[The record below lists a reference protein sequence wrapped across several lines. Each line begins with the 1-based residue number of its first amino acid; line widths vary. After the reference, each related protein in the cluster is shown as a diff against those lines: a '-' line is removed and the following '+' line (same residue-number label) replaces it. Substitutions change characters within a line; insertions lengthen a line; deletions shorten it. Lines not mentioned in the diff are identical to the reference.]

1 VEKKIEFRKLAKS
14 PNFDIIVE
22 EGRFEIELDQYG
34 NPKSLIESGKDHRL
48 NFGTNPIAK
57 KYGDDI
63 REYARNNKENFKAY
77 WEEKLKNKFA
87 KGSTVKGGG
96 VLLNV
101 GSHRARGKMKKSGIS
116 YVEKYGLEKETFGK
130 HYYEINKKD
139 LKKALEIKGIKVAN
153 PKGKLGTVREY
164 DKGGKLEDELYV
176 AEFKKGQWTVKD
188 KKNPNAN
195 YTLSSKKENVENVR
209 QALID
214 SPSKLKYYRSNE
226 YATGGAVGSKSA
238 KKIKIEGYLPVFT
251 GFYNTIFEPNEE
263 MVIEDGYEY
272 DDYDFDYKKYYEDM
286 GEACSDAIEEQLE
299 DFEIKINFQEVVSPK
314 AYNFSNDSFNV
325 EYTVTPKSIA
335 KITSYLK
342 ANKEAFDKYLK
353 DNYTSRSGFM
363 SSYSNDA
370 DDWFEDLKNAKKLE
384 HIFGSILGFILQNE
398 GYDQEKLYYDVAD
411 NVYLDGGLKESVLN
425 NQDFIEEYA
434 QDNYRNKSADEVISD
449 IISKFEDEGT
459 DYDESKVREIVN
471 GYYNRVADQSLRL
484 FRSGGNTMGWC
495 YSIGGL

>member
-1 VEKKIEFRKLAKS
+1 VF
-14 PNFDIIVE
+14 
-22 EGRFEIELDQYG
+22 
-34 NPKSLIESGKDHRL
+34 
-48 NFGTNPIAK
+48 
-57 KYGDDI
+57 
-63 REYARNNKENFKAY
+63 
-77 WEEKLKNKFA
+77 
-87 KGSTVKGGG
+87 
-96 VLLNV
+96 
-101 GSHRARGKMKKSGIS
+101 
-116 YVEKYGLEKETFGK
+116 
-130 HYYEINKKD
+130 
-139 LKKALEIKGIKVAN
+139 
-153 PKGKLGTVREY
+153 
-164 DKGGKLEDELYV
+164 
-176 AEFKKGQWTVKD
+176 
-188 KKNPNAN
+188 
-195 YTLSSKKENVENVR
+195 SKK
-209 QALID
+209 
-214 SPSKLKYYRSNE
+214 
-226 YATGGAVGSKSA
+226 YATGGGVGSKSA

-263 MVIEDGYEY
+263 MYIEDGYDY